1 MGMDEDRR
9 QVFEQFE
16 QAFGTEF
23 ARALMRMVPP
33 MDWEEVARN
42 EDLLALRQDVFAMQA
57 DVGAL
62 KQDVFAMQADVGV
75 LKQDVGVL
83 KQDVGVLKQ
92 DVGVL
97 KQDMGRTREEMTTLR
112 VEFAGMRGQMV
123 AFDDRLEG
131 VKNELLAAFRGELLS
146 AVTMQTRHIIFS
158 LMAAFAVIAG
168 LAITLAR
175 IA

>member
-62 KQDVFAMQADVGV
+62 KQDVFAMQA
-75 LKQDVGVL
+75 
-83 KQDVGVLKQ
+83 DVGVLKQ